1 SRPRGPTKHTMRTT
15 EGLVMLLKN
24 EELANEQIRS
34 AIRLAEQLRPSRRL
48 RMLRRATRM
57 ERKAERRLL
66 EAWQRAEELRGA
78 LDPGDY

>member
-1 SRPRGPTKHTMRTT
+1 M
-15 EGLVMLLKN
+15 LVKN

-34 AIRLAEQLRPSRRL
+34 AIQLAEQLRPARRL

-66 EAWQRAEELRGA
+66 AAWQRAEELRGA
-78 LDPGDY
+78 

>member
-1 SRPRGPTKHTMRTT
+1 MHTT
-15 EGLVMLLKN
+15 EGSVMLVKN

-34 AIRLAEQLRPSRRL
+34 AIQLAEQLRPARRL

-66 EAWQRAEELRGA
+66 AAWQRAEELRGA
-78 LDPGDY
+78 

>member
-1 SRPRGPTKHTMRTT
+1 
-15 EGLVMLLKN
+15 MLLKN

-34 AIRLAEQLRPSRRL
+34 AIQLAEQLRPARRL
-48 RMLRRATRM
+48 RMLRRAARI

-78 LDPGDY
+78 LDPADY

>member
-1 SRPRGPTKHTMRTT
+1 M
-15 EGLVMLLKN
+15 LVKN

-34 AIRLAEQLRPSRRL
+34 AIQLAEQLRPARRL

-66 EAWQRAEELRGA
+66 EAWQRAEDLRGA
-78 LDPGDY
+78 LDPANY

>member
-1 SRPRGPTKHTMRTT
+1 M
-15 EGLVMLLKN
+15 LVKN

-34 AIRLAEQLRPSRRL
+34 AIQLAEQLRPARRL

-57 ERKAERRLL
+57 ECKAERRLL

-78 LDPGDY
+78 LDPADY